1 MNILVLGA
9 NGQVGWELTRELA
22 GLGEIT
28 AWDRRACDLEA
39 SGRLAAGLRSRKP
52 DCIVNAAAYTA
63 VDRAESEA
71 ARARRINADAVR
83 TLAVYAAEE
92 GACLVH
98 YSTDYVFDGLRD
110 GPYREDDAPGPLN
123 VYGKTKL
130 AGEIAIRESGCRHF
144 LFRTSW
150 VYAGRGHNFPRT
162 ILKLASGRDQLR
174 VVDDQHGAPTGARL
188 IARVTRK
195 ALETWE
201 DPAPG
206 GDARLGTYHLAAG
219 GETTWCGYARFV
231 VGEALRLGYPLR
243 ARVNDI
249 VPIPSRE
256 FPQAARRP
264 LNSRLDTSRL
274 RSWLGIAL
282 PPWEA
287 GVAEA
292 VGEIVAG
299 GAQGR

>member
-1 MNILVLGA
+1 MKILILGA

-28 AWDRRACDLEA
+28 AWDRRACDLED
-39 SGRLAAGLRSRKP
+39 SERLSAGLRSRAP

-71 ARARRINADAVR
+71 ARARRINRDAVR
-83 TLAVYAAEE
+83 TLAVYAADAE
-92 GACLVH
+92 ACLVH

-110 GPYREDDAPGPLN
+110 GPYLEDDAPNPLN
-123 VYGKTKL
+123 VYGRTKL
-130 AGEIAIRESGCRHF
+130 AGENAIRESGCRHF

-162 ILKLASGRDQLR
+162 ILKLASERDQIR
-174 VVDDQHGAPTGARL
+174 VVDDQHGAPSGARL
-188 IARVTRK
+188 IARVTRV
-195 ALETWE
+195 ALETWQN
-201 DPAPG
+201 PALG
-206 GDARLGTYHLAAG
+206 GDTRLGTYHLAAG
-219 GETTWCGYARFV
+219 GETTWYGYARFV

-243 ARVNDI
+243 AGVNDI

-256 FPQAARRP
+256 FPQPARRP

-274 RSWLGIAL
+274 RSWLGNVL
-282 PPWEA
+282 PAWEA
-287 GVAEA
+287 GVAET
-292 VGEIVAG
+292 VGEIVATG
-299 GAQGR
+299 DPRP